1 MRGALIAA
9 TVPTLRPAARQL
21 SQNDVSYHSFLAAR
35 ADYQVVLMRASFLQR
50 KPYMRK
56 HLATYL
62 NDHLAGSV
70 AAIELLEDLIESAGD
85 AGAASFF
92 TQLKTDIEADQ
103 QQLRDLIHRCKLA
116 ESGPRKAVAWI
127 AGKIVELKSRIE
139 DRSTGP
145 LARLEALEALVLG
158 ITGKLA
164 LWRALTVAQETASEL
179 SLDYDHLAERAKD
192 QRRRVESARLEA
204 AREALGTGVNH

>member
-1 MRGALIAA
+1 
-9 TVPTLRPAARQL
+9 
-21 SQNDVSYHSFLAAR
+21 
-35 ADYQVVLMRASFLQR
+35 
-50 KPYMRK
+50 MRK

-92 TQLKTDIEADQ
+92 AQLKNDIEADQ
-103 QQLRDLIHRCKLA
+103 QQLRDLIHRCNLT

-164 LWRALTVAQETASEL
+164 LWRALAVAQETAAEL
-179 SLDYDHLAERAKD
+179 RVLDYDHLAERAKD
-192 QRRRVESARLEA
+192 QRRRAESARLEA

>member
-1 MRGALIAA
+1 
-9 TVPTLRPAARQL
+9 
-21 SQNDVSYHSFLAAR
+21 
-35 ADYQVVLMRASFLQR
+35 
-50 KPYMRK
+50 MRK

-92 TQLKTDIEADQ
+92 TQLKSDIEADQ
-103 QQLRDLIHRCKLA
+103 QQLRDLIHRCNLT

-127 AGKIVELKSRIE
+127 AGKIAELKSRIE
-139 DRSTGP
+139 DHATGP

-164 LWRALTVAQETASEL
+164 LWRALAVAQETAPEL